1 MSAINSSG
9 IENEKKNEKKNENK
23 KMMKRSAYNNAA
35 RTIDSIIISCE
46 PAEYATARINNRKFK
61 RMIDVLSLEQRM
73 QLFARL
79 ITGVYIIPFLRLV
92 FLAFIFHYGFLHLF
106 MAINTSSNSKESGPT
121 FRNVSSNVSLPL
133 ALSNSTMQVSFQ
145 DLKEEPSRKKLLR
158 PPFVITLNDT
168 LQLIDLT
175 FPLLPETSNSVPKP
189 KPKLSKTISSKSKG
203 NGNTKTKG
211 KSANKKNMKENE
223 KVKNKITNTN
233 IKIKK
238 AKVATSK
245 PNHQPPDI
253 KSPVYGYLV
262 MENGIAVVYENGDVM
277 LYEKINP
284 EMPTC

>member
-106 MAINTSSNSKESGPT
+106 HAMNTMPNSPVVIMNDYTNSNESGPT

-145 DLKEEPSRKKLLR
+145 DSRIEPSRKKLLR

-168 LQLIDLT
+168 LQLIDLA
-175 FPLLPETSNSVPKP
+175 FPLLPETAYSIPKP
-189 KPKLSKTISSKSKG
+189 KPKLSKTISSKSK
-203 NGNTKTKG
+203 
-211 KSANKKNMKENE
+211 ENA
-223 KVKNKITNTN
+223 KINKIINT
-233 IKIKK
+233 KIKK
-238 AKVATSK
+238 AKVVKSK
-245 PNHQPPDI
+245 TKPNARSKPSQYPNHQAN
-253 KSPVYGYLV
+253 KSPIYGYLV
-262 MENGIAVVYENGDVM
+262 MENGIAIVYENGDIR
-277 LYEKINP
+277 LYEKITP
-284 EMPTC
+284 DIPTY